1 MRVVAGELK
10 GRRLRS
16 PRRGADVR
24 PTSDRAR
31 EGLFS
36 ILGDVGG
43 ARVLDLYCGTGALA
57 IEALSR
63 GAVNAVLVDESPQTA
78 ARNVS
83 ELGLGDRAKVVR
95 DDAQRYLRRATL
107 SFDLAFCDPPYRL
120 ADRLGPELGPLLEP
134 RLAEGAR
141 LICESSHRRPLE
153 LELPLALE
161 RRFGE
166 ALFRIYEP
174 AGEGTGG

>member
-1 MRVVAGELK
+1 VRVVAGDLK

-24 PTSDRAR
+24 PTSDPAR

-36 ILGDVGG
+36 ILGDVAG
-43 ARVLDLYCGTGALA
+43 ARVLDLYCGTGALG

-63 GAVNAVLVDESPQTA
+63 GAATAVLVDHSSQTA

-83 ELGLGDRAKVVR
+83 ELDLAGRAKVVR
-95 DDAQRYLRRATL
+95 DDVKRYLKRATL
-107 SFDLAFCDPPYRL
+107 SFDLVFCDPPYRL
-120 ADRLGPELGPLLEP
+120 ADRLGPELEPLLEP

-153 LELPLALE
+153 LDLPLALE

-174 AGEGTGG
+174 AGEGADG